1 MSARV
6 GPWRVAMKIVFFD
19 GYCSLCNSLI
29 DWLLQID
36 TTGKLKFA
44 SLQGKTATTLLNQ
57 GSWSVNLDTI
67 VYLRNEKKI
76 TQSSAVLAILSDLG
90 GIWAMTKILYIVPKF
105 LRDFFYKIIANHRY
119 RIFGKRDSCRMPTSE
134 ERERLLP

>member
-1 MSARV
+1 
-6 GPWRVAMKIVFFD
+6 MKIVFFD
-19 GYCSLCNSLI
+19 GYCSLCNNLV
-29 DWLLQID
+29 DWLMQID
-36 TTGKLKFA
+36 TVGKLKFA

-57 GSWSVNLDTI
+57 GSWPVNIDTI

-90 GIWAMTKILYIVPKF
+90 GIWAMTKILYIVPKL
-105 LRDFFYKIIANHRY
+105 LRNFIYKIVANNRY